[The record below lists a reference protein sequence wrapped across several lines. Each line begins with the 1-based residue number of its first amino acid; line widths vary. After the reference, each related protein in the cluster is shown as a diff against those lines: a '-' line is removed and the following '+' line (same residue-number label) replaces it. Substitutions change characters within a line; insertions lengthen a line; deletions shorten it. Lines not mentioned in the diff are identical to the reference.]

1 MKMKTLKP
9 SKHCSSYPTQPTA
22 FSAGL
27 HHTQPEGSRAMA
39 DDYAKRLQS
48 CTQEAANSTETA
60 EEKETLQLQDPV
72 NTMSNTEP
80 NIKRIKLPK
89 SNWKEGVCLEICNRM
104 GVGCSHGQIA
114 AAVIK
119 EEEKTTY
126 RFCQGLG
133 KAQPPPIHVGTGTW
147 GNLQLG
153 RASSPSFS
161 RRLCLQLHR

>member
-39 DDYAKRLQS
+39 ADYAKRLQS

-60 EEKETLQLQDPV
+60 EE
-72 NTMSNTEP
+72 
-80 NIKRIKLPK
+80 IKLPK

-126 RFCQGLG
+126 RFCQEF
-133 KAQPPPIHVGTGTW
+133 
-147 GNLQLG
+147 
-153 RASSPSFS
+153 R
-161 RRLCLQLHR
+161 